1 MDSTVNGCLIIVS
14 GLLAVV
20 LTLSNPSRGTKWKCG
35 VSKGIPCGLHQIRAQ
50 RFHEASRSIA
60 TLLNYIMCRAIV
72 TTFGGIMQTQFVTSR
87 IFIKCPSPLKSSEAA
102 ISVDFPH
109 NSWSLS
115 SVCFVKLLNRRLCY
129 FSATGNSR
137 RPDAVYSK
145 LFLFLG
151 LNILFIVGASLH

>member
-1 MDSTVNGCLIIVS
+1 
-14 GLLAVV
+14 
-20 LTLSNPSRGTKWKCG
+20 
-35 VSKGIPCGLHQIRAQ
+35 
-50 RFHEASRSIA
+50 
-60 TLLNYIMCRAIV
+60 MCRAIV
-72 TTFGGIMQTQFVTSR
+72 TTFGGIMQTHFVTSR
-87 IFIKCPSPLKSSEAA
+87 IFIKCPSRLKSSEAA

-109 NSWSLS
+109 NSSSRS

-151 LNILFIVGASLH
+151 LNILFVVGASLHWRFLQSFPVTYVNVINCWQMSCCSYRSCNFKENWQNCRQRQVKRNKFLFKGLLCKPVRI